1 MSDKTLRAS
10 SLDWSDTI
18 ESASVDQLR
27 ALQLERLR
35 QAVTRAMAVP
45 HYKRKFAAADVVPAD
60 IKTLGDL
67 ARLPFTSKEDLR
79 QNYPFGMFAVPMSD
93 VVRVHASSGTT
104 GKPTVVGY
112 TRGDIDLWSALM
124 ARSIRAGGGR
134 PGDKMHVA
142 YPYGLFTGGLGFH
155 YGAEYLGCTVV
166 PVSGGFTERQVQLI
180 TDFKPDIIGVTPSYL
195 LAIADEFDR
204 QGLDA
209 RQSSLRIA
217 LCGAE
222 PWTEAMRAEIEQRFD
237 LDALNVYGLSEVIG
251 PGVAQ
256 EYAPD
261 KDGLTIWEDHFF
273 PEIIDPDTCE
283 LLPDGE
289 EGELVL
295 TSLTKEAMPVI
306 RYRTRDLTRLLP
318 GHGRAMRRM
327 ERVKGRTDDMLII
340 RGVSV
345 FPSQIEA
352 VLAEEKELAP
362 HYILVV
368 TRPDRLD
375 ELEVIVETR
384 TGLAPDAAKVVAD
397 RAVHLIKARV
407 GVTTTVRAVAQGTIE
422 RSQGKAK
429 RVIDKRPRA

>member
-142 YPYGLFTGGLGFH
+142 YGYGLFTGGLGFH

-256 EYAPD
+256 ECAPD

-283 LLPDGE
+283 LVPDGE

-340 RGVSV
+340 RGVNV

-407 GVTTTVRAVAQGTIE
+407 GVTTTVRAVAPGTIE